1 MSEEMS
7 VRDGHHEFA
16 IVVKALHFASIKHRD
31 QRRKDGDQSPYINHP
46 IALVHVLA
54 YEAGIGDSAV
64 LAAAALH
71 DTVEDTATSLD
82 ELEREFG
89 VEIRGLVAEV
99 TDDKSLPKA
108 ERKAL
113 QIEHA
118 AHASPKARQVKLAD
132 KICNIRDIAHAPP
145 ASWSLDR
152 KREYFEWAK
161 RVVDALR
168 GQNPTLE
175 ALFDEACLLKP

>member
-1 MSEEMS
+1 MSGQ
-7 VRDGHHEFA
+7 DGSRGLA
-16 IVVKALHFASIKHRD
+16 LVAKALHFASIRHRD

-46 IALVHVLA
+46 IALLHVLA
-54 YEAGIGDSAV
+54 WEAGIADPAV

-82 ELEREFG
+82 ELELEFG
-89 VEIRGLVAEV
+89 VEIRALVAEV

-132 KICNIRDIAHAPP
+132 KICNVRDIAHAPP
-145 ASWSLDR
+145 ASWSLER
-152 KREYFEWAK
+152 KREYFDWAK
-161 RVVDALR
+161 KVVDALR
-168 GQNPTLE
+168 GDNPRLE
-175 ALFDEACLLKP
+175 QLFDEAFLLKP

>member
-1 MSEEMS
+1 MSPDPQGIALV
-7 VRDGHHEFA
+7 VR
-16 IVVKALHFASIKHRD
+16 ALQFASIKHRH

-46 IALVHVLA
+46 IALASVLA
-54 YEAGIGDSAV
+54 HEAGVTDPSV

-71 DTVEDTATSLD
+71 DTVEDTQTSLD
-82 ELEREFG
+82 ELEAEFG
-89 VEIRGLVAEV
+89 AEIRALIAEV

-118 AHASPKARQVKLAD
+118 AHASAKARQVKLAD
-132 KICNIRDIAHAPP
+132 KICNLRDIAHSPP
-145 ASWSLDR
+145 ASWSLER
-152 KREYFEWAK
+152 KREYFDWAK

-168 GQNPTLE
+168 GQNPKLE
-175 ALFDEACLLKP
+175 ALFDEAYRLKP

>member
-1 MSEEMS
+1 MIGEMS
-7 VRDGHHEFA
+7 GQDGFR
-16 IVVKALHFASIKHRD
+16 VVAKALHFASIKHRD

-46 IALVHVLA
+46 IALLHVLA
-54 YEAGIGDSAV
+54 WEAGISDFAV

-82 ELEREFG
+82 ELEQEFG
-89 VEIRGLVAEV
+89 PEIRGVVAEV

-145 ASWSLDR
+145 ASWSLER

-161 RVVDALR
+161 KVVDALR
-168 GQNPTLE
+168 GQNPVLE
-175 ALFDEACLLKP
+175 RLFDEAFLLKP